1 MHHSWRISEQTE
13 SFYPKHAKT
22 SHKHERAR
30 TLNPLAETSSAKTC
44 SRTHLLRL
52 RITAPPLPIVRVR
65 CRPRSRRRLLLL
77 LRLLRFFEEGAR
89 ITAVDGRRRRQR
101 RRSSLLRRQRQTKRP
116 KWSSVS
122 PARPASSG
130 RNWWK
135 VCSEMATRCECSPG
149 R

>member
-1 MHHSWRISEQTE
+1 MHACNFEKKRVFEYVLVPTRAAYTHLWRISEQTE

-101 RRSSLLRRQRQTKRP
+101 RRSSLLRRQTKRP
-116 KWSSVS
+116 NERRKWS
-122 PARPASSG
+122 
-130 RNWWK
+130 
-135 VCSEMATRCECSPG
+135 
-149 R
+149 